1 MLDKSITDNGS
12 SLTDRQS
19 NIMDRELNLTE
30 YERQVRLAH
39 GLNSEDG
46 SQVDGIRETS
56 KTGVPA

>member
-1 MLDKSITDNGS
+1 
-12 SLTDRQS
+12 
-19 NIMDRELNLTE
+19 MDRELNLTE